1 MIKLTRLNSQEIV
14 VNVDLIKFIESTPD
28 TLLTLSTGD
37 KLPVSESIDEVLGRV
52 IEYKRQTHVAPMASG
67 RALEF

>member
-1 MIKLTRLNSQEIV
+1 MIKLTRLNSQDIV

-37 KLPVSESIDEVLGRV
+37 KLPVSESIDEVIGRV
-52 IEYKRQTHVAPMASG
+52 IEYKRQTHVSPMTSE

>member
-52 IEYKRQTHVAPMASG
+52 IEYKRQTHIAPMSNE